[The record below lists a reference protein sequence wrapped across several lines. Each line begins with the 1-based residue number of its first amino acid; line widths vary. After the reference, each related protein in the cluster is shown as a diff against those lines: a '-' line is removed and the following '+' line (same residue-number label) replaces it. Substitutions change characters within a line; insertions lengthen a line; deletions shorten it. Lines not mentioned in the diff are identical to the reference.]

1 MSWVLTGVSPQIL
14 TTLAMALGGSVLL
27 LYVIK
32 VRRRRVEVPFRPV
45 WQSVLREQQ
54 ATSLWEKL
62 KRWVS
67 LLVQLLLLALVLL
80 ALGDPR
86 PEEDDDEGRSV
97 VLIVDTSASMN
108 ALDEEGA
115 RRRIDRAI
123 EEARAI
129 LDQLGPR
136 DEIMLVRM
144 DGQLEPLT
152 PFLADGALAD
162 ELVRELEPSA
172 TAADVRDAVAF
183 AVDSLARRPRGE
195 VVIISDGAWP
205 DVQRER
211 FGVDIPPHVDLVW
224 IPVGTRGDNVA
235 LTAFNVRRYPADR
248 TAYEVYAQVRSYLDV
263 PVTVEL
269 SLYGEGR
276 LVEVE
281 TLTVPPEGAELRIYP
296 EIPTSGQRLEARV
309 RIVAGDAVD
318 VFPDDDVAW
327 ALLPRARTPRV
338 LLVTPGNLY
347 VEAPFLLNES
357 IDVDVIRP
365 DAYVATNAG
374 DPSEGYDLT
383 VFDGVTPATADR
395 GNFLY
400 FAPFGEHSPW
410 TVEAD
415 VVDPIIHSTRD
426 NHPLLRWVDGLRDVN
441 IARARRLQLGD
452 DDEVIASAISGAP
465 MIVARDDIRGRRA
478 AIAFAPTDSDLPLRI
493 AFPVLLINAIDWFTG
508 ADGNLVESYRTGETW
523 FVPLD
528 DRELTEVDVV
538 APDGTRFVAQAW
550 EGAAAWYGD
559 QTGFYRVEAP
569 GGAFLVAGN
578 LADADESRVA
588 PADDLE
594 LGDVEIA
601 TAFTEGEVELALD
614 PWLWLVVAAFGLLML
629 EWATWNRRVT
639 V

>member
-14 TTLAMALGGSVLL
+14 TTLALALGGSVLA
-27 LYVIK
+27 LYVLR
-32 VRRRRVEVPFRPV
+32 VRRRRIEVPFSPI
-45 WQSVLREQQ
+45 WNEVLREQQ

-62 KRWVS
+62 KRWIS
-67 LLVQLLLLALVLL
+67 LLVQLVLLALVLL

-86 PEEDDDEGRSV
+86 PEQTDDEGRSV
-97 VLIVDTSASMN
+97 VLIVDTSASMS

-123 EEARAI
+123 EQARGI

-136 DEIMLVRM
+136 DEVMLVRM

-152 PFLADGALAD
+152 PFLTDPSVAD
-162 ELVRELEPSA
+162 ELVRQLEPTA
-172 TAADVRDAVAF
+172 TAADVREAVAF

-195 VVIISDGAWP
+195 IVIVSDGAWP
-205 DVQRER
+205 QVQRER

-224 IPVGTRGDNVA
+224 LPVGTRGENIA

-248 TAYEVYAQVRSYLDV
+248 TAYEVYARVQSYLGV

-269 SLYGEGR
+269 SIYGEGR

-281 TLTVPPEGAELRIYP
+281 SLDVPPEGAELRIYP
-296 EIPTSGQRLEARV
+296 EIPTSGQRLEARI
-309 RIVAGDAVD
+309 RITAGDAVD

-357 IDVDVIRP
+357 VDVDVIAP
-365 DAYVATNAG
+365 SDYVAANAG

-383 VFDGVTPATADR
+383 VFDGVTPPTADR

-410 TVEAD
+410 WVDAD
-415 VVDPIIHSTRD
+415 VVDPIIHVTRD
-426 NHPLLRWVDGLRDVN
+426 NHPLLRWIDGLRDVN
-441 IARARRLQLGD
+441 IARARRLDLTD
-452 DDEVIASAISGAP
+452 DDVVVASAISGAP
-465 MIVARDDIRGRRA
+465 MIVARDGIRGRRA

-493 AFPVLLINAIDWFTG
+493 AFPVLLINAVDWFTG
-508 ADGNLVESYRTGETW
+508 ADGNLVEAYRTGETW

-528 DRELTEVDVV
+528 DRDLTEVDVV
-538 APDGTRFVAQAW
+538 APDGTRFVAQAS
-550 EGAAAWYGD
+550 EGAAVWYGD
-559 QTGFYRVEAP
+559 QAGFYRVEAP

-578 LADADESRVA
+578 LADAEESRVA
-588 PADDLE
+588 PADDLT
-594 LGDVEIA
+594 LGDETPA
-601 TAFTEGEVELALD
+601 TEFAEGEIELELD
-614 PWLWLVVAAFGLLML
+614 AWLWLVLAAFGLLML